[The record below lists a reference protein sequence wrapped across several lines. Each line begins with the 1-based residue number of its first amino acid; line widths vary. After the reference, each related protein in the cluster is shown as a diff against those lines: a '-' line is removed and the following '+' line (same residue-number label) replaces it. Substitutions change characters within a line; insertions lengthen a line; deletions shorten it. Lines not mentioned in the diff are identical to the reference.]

1 MCDVERALKEMDFE
15 FFATSQH
22 KMPEETFLGQR
33 DAVLLDVRAAEEVRA
48 VRIALEGVMASIHI
62 PLHELPDRAGEVPK
76 DKLVGI
82 FCSSGTRAAMAFLYL
97 RGLGY
102 ENVKI
107 LVHGYGPFMDALK
120 PGKLAKLVR

>member
-1 MCDVERALKEMDFE
+1 MCDVEKALREMNFE

-22 KMPEETFLGQR
+22 KLPEETFLAR
-33 DAVLLDVRAAEEVRA
+33 KDAVLLDVRAAEEARA
-48 VRIALEGVMASIHI
+48 VRVDLEGIMPSLHI
-62 PLHELPDRAGEVPK
+62 PLHELPDRVGEVPK

-102 ENVKI
+102 GNVKI

-120 PGKLAKLVR
+120 PGKLAKLLR